1 VKLHKNYYY
10 FFIIFFFGI
19 IFIFVF
25 ILETIDHNCYSI
37 GLRHEI
43 VHYIKGRLVFE
54 KRISSDK
61 AANSI
66 DETTILY
73 TLGGNQGSLRRRYL
87 IASEL
92 YHSGLSKKIMI
103 LSRPGITEFDSILGR
118 NLTNDEWS
126 IRELRSLNVQ
136 QKDIELVSVNIGYLG
151 TFREAMRVMDIN
163 RERGGGRI
171 ILVTS
176 SYHTRRVFLA
186 FSAFQMDLPGE
197 IYVYGSVDSP
207 KMITIISETV
217 KLFLY
222 ENFLLPAWS
231 TFRVKSS

>member
-10 FFIIFFFGI
+10 FFILLSFGI
-19 IFIFVF
+19 IIIIKFM
-25 ILETIDHNCYSI
+25 LATIDPNRYST

-43 VHYIKGRLVFE
+43 VDFLKGRLIFE
-54 KRISSDK
+54 KRISLDK
-61 AANSI
+61 AANSK

-73 TLGGNQGSLRRRYL
+73 ILGGNQGSLRQRYL
-87 IASEL
+87 IASTL

-126 IRELRSLNVQ
+126 IRELRSLNVL